1 MANNKKEKNQNIDE
15 EIHKENIIDSSLEV
29 QKNNRNTLKNVW
41 NIVFWTSFIIVM
53 LVWLFDFIRV
63 ANEQEPLFCIK
74 EKIHKFE
81 DGTVTECTG
90 IGYKIYKYNRTS
102 LESGIEFGP
111 FFMEMKDNEE

>member
-53 LVWLFDFIRV
+53 LV
-63 ANEQEPLFCIK
+63 
-74 EKIHKFE
+74 
-81 DGTVTECTG
+81 
-90 IGYKIYKYNRTS
+90 
-102 LESGIEFGP
+102 
-111 FFMEMKDNEE
+111 